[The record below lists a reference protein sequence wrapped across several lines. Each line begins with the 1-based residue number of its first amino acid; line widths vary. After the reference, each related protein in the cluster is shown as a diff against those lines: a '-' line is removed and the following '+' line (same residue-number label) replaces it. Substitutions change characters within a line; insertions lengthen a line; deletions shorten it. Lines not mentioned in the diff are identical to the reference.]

1 MESEK
6 EKAITKC
13 RKKEIL
19 PPKKKKKKGNRKIEE
34 R

>member
-19 PPKKKKKKGNRKIEE
+19 PPKKKKKGNRKIEE